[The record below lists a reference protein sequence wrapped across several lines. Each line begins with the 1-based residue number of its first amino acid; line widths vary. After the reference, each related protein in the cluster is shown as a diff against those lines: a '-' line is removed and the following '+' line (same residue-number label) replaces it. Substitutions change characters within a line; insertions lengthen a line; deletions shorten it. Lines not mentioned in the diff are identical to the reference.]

1 MLWVFSAELRVPGE
15 AHIVQ
20 SHTLEDTA
28 SMAQLV
34 SDLLNREQPVY
45 DTPDIGETPGHVS

>member
-45 DTPDIGETPGHVS
+45 DTPDMARPPVM